1 MIFGF
6 GGKKRFYFQA
16 FDRGLRDAGV
26 HPALVE
32 DAMRL
37 AVYRW
42 VMDRLPAPG
51 RDPGLF
57 HQEEM
62 EAAGRFAAFVL
73 IGPGEIVAQ
82 GAGARLGELEARF
95 DTVLDAPD
103 HDTVDARLVRLIVS
117 LDRAADDI
125 ASRIEIEVDE

>member
-6 GGKKRFYFQA
+6 GGKKRFYFKA
-16 FDRGLRDAGV
+16 FDRGLREAGV

-42 VMDRLPAPG
+42 VSDRVPGPG

-62 EAAGRFAAFVL
+62 EAAGRFAAFVMT
-73 IGPGEIVAQ
+73 GPATLTAES
-82 GAGARLGELEARF
+82 AGAHLGELEARF
-95 DTVLDAPD
+95 DAVLDAPD
-103 HDTVDARLVRLIVS
+103 HDTVDTRLVRLILS
-117 LDRAADDI
+117 LDRAADEI